1 MANDDL
7 QGLEKCTNY
16 YSEGRMRV
24 EWGLNGGYYIDVGAL
39 WRSGCYDRNASG
51 DAIQHPPLKETT

>member
-1 MANDDL
+1 
-7 QGLEKCTNY
+7 
-16 YSEGRMRV
+16 MRV